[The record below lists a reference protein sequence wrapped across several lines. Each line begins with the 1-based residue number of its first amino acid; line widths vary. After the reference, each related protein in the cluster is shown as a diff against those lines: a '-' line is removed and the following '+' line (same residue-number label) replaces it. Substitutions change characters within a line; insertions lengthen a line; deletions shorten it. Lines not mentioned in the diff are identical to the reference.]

1 MAQRN
6 MTRRSLIKTAAVG
19 AGVALA
25 EAKSKAAA
33 RKGVLKL
40 KNSDFYDKDKK
51 FQGDAANKAYFDM
64 MKRFNYPIPEPL
76 EKGLWA
82 VDFGVGDFVNVGLGG
97 IFWWNNKEYG
107 FFGHEIFLLPGQMIV
122 EHAHMKTPDGPAKME
137 SWQVRHGMV
146 YTLGEGEETK
156 PMPIKLPQSQAKFIT
171 VKNCLPLKPGEVR
184 GLNRLTAK
192 HFMIAGPQGA
202 IVTEYATYH
211 DNAGL
216 RFTNPDAKL

>member
-6 MTRRSLIKTAAVG
+6 MTRRSLIKTVAVG
-19 AGVALA
+19 AGVVLA

-33 RKGVLKL
+33 PKGVSKL

-51 FQGDAANKAYFDM
+51 FMADAANKAYFDM

-82 VDFGVGDFVNVGLGG
+82 VDFELGDFVNVGLGG

-216 RFTNPDAKL
+216 RFTNPDANL

>member
-1 MAQRN
+1 MGRKD
-6 MTRRSLIKTAAVG
+6 MTRRSLIKTAVVG
-19 AGVALA
+19 AGVALT

-33 RKGVLKL
+33 QDASKL

-51 FQGDAANKAYFDM
+51 FLGDKANKAYFDM
-64 MKRFNYPIPEPL
+64 MKSFGYPIPEPL
-76 EKGLWA
+76 KKGLWA
-82 VDFGVGDFVNVGLGG
+82 VDFALGDFVNVGLGG
-97 IFWWNNKEYG
+97 IFWWNDKKYC

-122 EHAHMKTPDGPAKME
+122 EHGHEKTADGPPKME

-146 YTLGEGEETK
+146 YTLGEGKETK
-156 PMPIKLPQSQAKFIT
+156 PMPIKLPKSQAKFIT
-171 VKNCLPLKPGEVR
+171 VKNCLPLNPGELR
-184 GLNRLTAK
+184 GLNRPTAK

-216 RFTNPDAKL
+216 RFTNPVAKL